1 MKAFRDVGQETSLE
15 TIAFHNVGQ
24 QTLFETNAFRDVG
37 QETSQPHWER
47 WGIFNVG
54 AVVVVE
60 HGLYFGKA
68 EFYDFIR
75 KTGGEWADSKER
87 PLVCMMKSLEYKD
100 IYWAIP
106 IGNWNHRD
114 QAGKDRINRYLAL
127 PQEDLRSC
135 YYHVGNTDVKSI
147 FFISDAVPIT
157 TEYVEREYV
166 NRYTG
171 QIYII
176 QNKPLI
182 VEIERKL
189 KRILAFEKKR
199 NNYFRQHITD
209 LVEELTNRL

>member
-1 MKAFRDVGQETSLE
+1 V
-15 TIAFHNVGQ
+15 I
-24 QTLFETNAFRDVG
+24 
-37 QETSQPHWER
+37 
-47 WGIFNVG
+47 
-54 AVVVVE
+54 E

-68 EFYDFIR
+68 EFYELIR
-75 KTGGEWADSKER
+75 SIGGEWADSKER
-87 PLVCMMKSLEYKD
+87 PLVCMMKSVEYKD
-100 IYWAIP
+100 VYWAIP

-114 QAGKDRINRYLAL
+114 KAGKERINRYLSL

-157 TEYVEREYV
+157 AEYVEREYLS
-166 NRYTG
+166 RYTG
-171 QIYII
+171 QIYVI

-182 VEIERKL
+182 KEIERKL

-209 LVEELTNRL
+209 LIAELTDRP